1 VSSRRICVVTGTR
14 AEYGLLYWL
23 MKEIVADP
31 QLDLQLIVT
40 GMHLSPEFGSTYKL
54 IEQDGFK
61 INEKV
66 EMILSS
72 DSPVGIG
79 KSMGLGLI
87 SFTEAL
93 QRLSPNI
100 IVVLGDRYEIL
111 AAAQAALVLNIP
123 IAHLAG
129 GEITEGALDNA
140 MRHCITKLSHLH
152 FVSAEEYRRRVIQ
165 MGEMPD
171 KVFNYGTIG
180 LDNIRRLKLMT
191 REELE
196 QSMSFA
202 LGSLNFLVTYH
213 PVTMQDDENES
224 HIDELLLSLERYPQA
239 RIIFTLPNSDA
250 GGRLITERIHEYVQ
264 RNSEQAVSFI
274 SMGQIRYLSA
284 LREVDVVIG
293 NSSSGIIEAPYFK
306 TPTVN
311 IGIRQQG
318 RLKADSIID
327 CSNQRDSIVSA
338 IDRAL
343 SVPFRDSLISMK
355 LKYGSGN
362 TAWDIKEN
370 IKNNRDLKGLLIKA
384 FFDQ

>member
-1 VSSRRICVVTGTR
+1 VVTGTR

-23 MKEIVADP
+23 MKEIENDP
-31 QLDLQLIVT
+31 KLELQLIVT
-40 GMHLSPEFGSTYKL
+40 GMHLSPEFGLTYKL

-87 SFTEAL
+87 GFTEAL
-93 QRLSPNI
+93 QRLSPDI
-100 IVVLGDRYEIL
+100 TVMLGDRYEIL
-111 AAAQAALVLNIP
+111 VAAQAALVLNIP

-140 MRHCITKLSHLH
+140 MRHAITKLSHLH

-191 REELE
+191 RHELE
-196 QSMSFA
+196 RSMSFGF
-202 LGSLNFLVTYH
+202 GSLNFLVTYH
-213 PVTMQDDENES
+213 PVTMQDGENEQ
-224 HIDELLLSLERYPQA
+224 HISELLLSLERYPQA
-239 RIIFTLPNSDA
+239 KIIFTLPNSDA
-250 GGRLITERIHEYVQ
+250 GGRLITQRIHEYVQ
-264 RNSEQAVSFI
+264 RNSEQAVAFI

-293 NSSSGIIEAPYFK
+293 NSSSGVIEAPYFK

-327 CSNQRDSIVSA
+327 CSDQRDSIVSA

-343 SVPFRDSLISMK
+343 SVPFRDSLISMQ
-355 LKYGSGN
+355 LKYDSGN

-370 IKNNRDLKGLLIKA
+370 IKNTRNLKDLLIKE

>member
-23 MKEIVADP
+23 MKEVVDDP
-31 QLDLQLIVT
+31 QLELQLIVT
-40 GMHLSPEFGSTYKL
+40 GMHLSPEFGLTYKL

-72 DSPVGIG
+72 DSPAGIG

-87 SFTEAL
+87 GFTDAL
-93 QRLSPNI
+93 QRLSPDI
-100 IVVLGDRYEIL
+100 IVMLGDRYEIL

-140 MRHCITKLSHLH
+140 MRHAITKLSHLH

-180 LDNIRRLKLMT
+180 LDNIRKLKLMT

-213 PVTMQDDENES
+213 PVTMQDGENEK
-224 HIDELLLSLERYPQA
+224 HISELLLSLEQYPQA
-239 RIIFTLPNSDA
+239 KIIFTLPNSDA
-250 GGRLITERIHEYVQ
+250 GGRLITKRILEYVQ

-343 SVPFRDSLISMK
+343 SVLFRDSLISMK
-355 LKYGSGN
+355 LKYASGN

-370 IKNNRDLKGLLIKA
+370 IKNTHNLKGLLIKQ

>member
-1 VSSRRICVVTGTR
+1 
-14 AEYGLLYWL
+14 
-23 MKEIVADP
+23 
-31 QLDLQLIVT
+31 
-40 GMHLSPEFGSTYKL
+40 
-54 IEQDGFK
+54 
-61 INEKV
+61 
-66 EMILSS
+66 
-72 DSPVGIG
+72 
-79 KSMGLGLI
+79 
-87 SFTEAL
+87 
-93 QRLSPNI
+93 LSPNI

-111 AAAQAALVLNIP
+111 AAAQAASVLNIP
-123 IAHLAG
+123 IANLAG

-213 PVTMQDDENES
+213 PVTMQDDENEA

-250 GGRLITERIHEYVQ
+250 GGRLITQRIREYVQ
-264 RNSEQAVSFI
+264 RNSEQAISFI